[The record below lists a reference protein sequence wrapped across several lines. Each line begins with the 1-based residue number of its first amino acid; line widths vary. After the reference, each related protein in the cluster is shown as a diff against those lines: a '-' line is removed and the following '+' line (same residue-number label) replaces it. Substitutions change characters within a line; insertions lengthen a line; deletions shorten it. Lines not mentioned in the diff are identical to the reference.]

1 MLALLAGTAT
11 AFALTEA
18 LKLDRTP
25 VARPKFDVVFS
36 PVCSC
41 RRERARLP
49 VRFRKADTVDAAIVS
64 DGGDHVRTLTEG
76 RRQPRGR
83 FVYVWDGRDD
93 DGAVVPDGS
102 YRLRLSFDS
111 DGRTIELPNEIRVD
125 TEPPSLQ
132 VQRVLQDPLT
142 VVARSNE
149 RARLLLLVDG
159 RIDARGSYEDSGP
172 IRVVAGSD
180 LLGALSVMAEDAAG
194 NRSQP
199 VELDR

>member
-25 VARPKFDVVFS
+25 IARPKFDVSFS
-36 PVCSC
+36 PVCDC

-49 VRFRKADTVDAAIVS
+49 VRFRSQQTVDAVVV
-64 DGGDHVRTLTEG
+64 DGDGNPIRSLETGMRH
-76 RRQPRGR
+76 PRGR

-111 DGRTIELPNEIRVD
+111 DRRTIDLPNEIRVD

-149 RARLLLLVDG
+149 RARLLLLLDG

-172 IRVVAGSD
+172 IRVVDDSD

>member
-25 VARPKFDVVFS
+25 IARPKFDVSFS
-36 PVCSC
+36 PVCDC

-49 VRFRKADTVDAAIVS
+49 VRFRSQQTVDAVVV
-64 DGGDHVRTLTEG
+64 DGDGNPIRSLETGTRH
-76 RRQPRGR
+76 PRGR
-83 FVYVWDGRDD
+83 FVYIWDGRDD

-142 VVARSNE
+142 VVASSNE
-149 RARLLLLVDG
+149 RARLLLLLDG

-172 IRVVAGSD
+172 IRVVTDSD

>member
-1 MLALLAGTAT
+1 MLALLAGTTT

-25 VARPKFDVVFS
+25 IGRPKFDVTFS
-36 PVCSC
+36 PVCDC

-49 VRFRKADTVDAAIVS
+49 VRFRSQQTVDAVIV
-64 DGGDHVRTLTEG
+64 DGDGNPIRSLEIGTRHS
-76 RRQPRGR
+76 RGR
-83 FVYVWDGRDD
+83 FVYVWDGRDE
-93 DGAVVPDGS
+93 DGVVVPDGS

-125 TEPPSLQ
+125 TEPPSVQ

-149 RARLLLLVDG
+149 RARLLLLDG

-172 IRVVAGSD
+172 IRVVTGSD

>member
-25 VARPKFDVVFS
+25 IARPKFDVSFS
-36 PVCSC
+36 PVCDC

-49 VRFRKADTVDAAIVS
+49 VRFRSQQTVDAVVV
-64 DGGDHVRTLTEG
+64 DGDGNPVRSLETGT
-76 RRQPRGR
+76 RHPRGR

-149 RARLLLLVDG
+149 HARLLLLLDG

-172 IRVVAGSD
+172 IRVVDDSD

>member
-149 RARLLLLVDG
+149 RARLLLLLDG

-172 IRVVAGSD
+172 IRVVTGSD

>member
-25 VARPKFDVVFS
+25 IARPKFDVSFS
-36 PVCSC
+36 PVCDC

-49 VRFRKADTVDAAIVS
+49 VRFRSQQTVDAVVV
-64 DGGDHVRTLTEG
+64 DGDGNPIRSLETGMRH
-76 RRQPRGR
+76 PRGR

-111 DGRTIELPNEIRVD
+111 DRRTIDLPNEIRVD

-149 RARLLLLVDG
+149 RARLLLLLDG

-172 IRVVAGSD
+172 IRVVDDSD
-180 LLGALSVMAEDAAG
+180 LLGALSLMAEDAAG